1 MVRLSIVI
9 LLSLFLGSCSKAEK
23 NLMEHYQKTLK
34 YNKHLQK
41 TEKLQLYQ
49 GDITKA
55 MLTAT
60 YLYNPN
66 TPKADEEFIIGLHLS
81 DEIDEDNNSSGYLL
95 TLNGKKAQKVEE
107 LKRDDTRLKNIP
119 FVTEWGS
126 YYIASFPHT
135 NSKKFQLKFDSAL
148 YGTGSLEFAKVA
160 KYIFTKESF

>member
-1 MVRLSIVI
+1 MVRLSLVVLMAI
-9 LLSLFLGSCSKAEK
+9 LLLGCSKAEK
-23 NLMEHYQKTLK
+23 NLMAHYKKNLK

-49 GDITKA
+49 GNITKA

-60 YLYNPN
+60 YLYNPD
-66 TPKADEEFIIGLHLS
+66 TPKADEQFIIGLHLS
-81 DEIDEDNNSSGYLL
+81 DEVDEDDNSSSYLL
-95 TLNGKKAQKVEE
+95 TLNGKKANKVET
-107 LKRDDTRLKNIP
+107 LDNNDTRLKDIS

-135 NSKKFQLKFDSAL
+135 KSKRFNLEFDSAL
-148 YGTGSLEFAKVA
+148 YGKGKLEFAKVG